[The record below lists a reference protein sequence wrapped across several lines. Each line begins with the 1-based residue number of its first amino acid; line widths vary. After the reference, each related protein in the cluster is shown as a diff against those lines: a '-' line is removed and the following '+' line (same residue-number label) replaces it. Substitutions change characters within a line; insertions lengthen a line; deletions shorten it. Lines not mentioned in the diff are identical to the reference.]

1 MMLAERASALRQF
14 LTCAKDPGP
23 FPRGGTGVACLKGA
37 RTTNQQ
43 RDVWGQDVQD
53 QVLEC

>member
-1 MMLAERASALRQF
+1 MLAERGLAVLQF

-23 FPRGGTGVACLKGA
+23 FPSGATGVACLKGA

-43 RDVWGQDVQD
+43 RDV
-53 QVLEC
+53 